1 MKPTMLVWMAVF
13 VVLVVALSATGLSG
27 WAAAAVV
34 TGSLMLAIPLSV
46 KRFGQERNLVRAVWR
61 TLTTR

>member
-1 MKPTMLVWMAVF
+1 MKPTVLVWLAVF
-13 VVLVVALSATGLSG
+13 VGVALALSATGLSG
-27 WAAAAVV
+27 WAAVAVV
-34 TGSLMLAIPLSV
+34 AGSLVLAIPLSV